1 MCHEVFY
8 SMCHPK
14 TQVPSVELGF
24 SGLSSGN
31 AERSRRILQHTWR
44 LITVCI
50 VLISFRI
57 SFPIGNL
64 ELKTSACDS
73 LVWCWDLF
81 RQQGAACVVQGG
93 GGIAVAGV
101 CALDLMLFC
110 PNSRMG
116 IALHL
121 QYLSTTAPVMLRG
134 YYLQPCNLSPK
145 LLWQHISELLKQW
158 FSLVGLMLLS
168 VFRLFSWLCPWQTQI
183 LAWWGFAENNYHW
196 CETDTLFP
204 LFFTSHF
211 VDFYFTLEK
220 TKI

>member
-1 MCHEVFY
+1 MCHEIFY

-24 SGLSSGN
+24 SGLSSWN
-31 AERSRRILQHTWR
+31 AERRQRILQHTWR

-50 VLISFRI
+50 ILISFRI

-81 RQQGAACVVQGG
+81 RQQAAACVAQGR

-101 CALDLMLFC
+101 FALDLMLFC

-121 QYLSTTAPVMLRG
+121 PYLSTTALVMLRSS
-134 YYLQPCNLSPK
+134 YLQPCSLPFTHSP
-145 LLWQHISELLKQW
+145 
-158 FSLVGLMLLS
+158 
-168 VFRLFSWLCPWQTQI
+168 
-183 LAWWGFAENNYHW
+183 A
-196 CETDTLFP
+196 
-204 LFFTSHF
+204 TSHLSCCGSIF
-211 VDFYFTLEK
+211 QSF
-220 TKI
+220 